1 MSYTVAQNTSF
12 LTIASVLQK
21 AVSFVYFTI
30 IARLIGVE
38 NTGVYFFAIA
48 FTSIF
53 SVVADF
59 GLASVLT
66 RELAKDQGRSQSYVN
81 TILWSKIIFGLVAYA
96 LVAVAVNILNYPT
109 IFKDLV
115 YLSGIT
121 MFFDNLHMVFYSV
134 FRAHRNL
141 VYEAIGLVG
150 SQILTLI
157 IGTVAL
163 FGGGALYWL
172 ILAYAIP
179 AVINAA
185 YAGFFARRKFALR
198 FSFYFDRAVFKLFFL
213 MAVPFAL
220 AGIITRLYAYSDSL
234 IMSKLLSAQELGYWS
249 VPYKITFAFQF
260 IPMAL
265 SASIYPAFSA
275 FFGGDASKISELFAK
290 SWRYLFTVV
299 FPLSAGIIILA
310 RPAIHLLYT
319 KNYDASVPVLQI
331 LMISLIFIFLSFVTG
346 AFLNATNR
354 QSTQT
359 ALMAGALA
367 VNLTC
372 NTILIPR
379 LGIMGAAISALTSN
393 FILWLSGFIVARRI
407 THIDGGRI
415 IKYFAQTFV
424 PALIMAVVVYYA
436 VSRLHFIW
444 TIPLG
449 AAVYFVLLFATGG
462 LSVSLVKEKL
472 KILNFKKL

>member
-21 AVSFVYFTI
+21 AISFVYFTI

-66 RELAKDQGRSQSYVN
+66 RELAKDQGRSQSYIN

-96 LVAVAVNILNYPT
+96 LIAVAVNILNYPT
-109 IFKDLV
+109 ILKDLV

-150 SQILTLI
+150 SQVLTLV

-172 ILAYAIP
+172 ILAYTIP
-179 AVINAA
+179 AIINAV
-185 YAGFFARRKFALR
+185 YSGFFARRKFALR

-234 IMSKLLSAQELGYWS
+234 IMSKLLSARELGYWS

-275 FFGGDASKISELFAK
+275 FFLHSPHKISDLFAK
-290 SWRYLFTVV
+290 SWRYLFTIV
-299 FPLSAGIIILA
+299 FPLVIGIIVLA
-310 RPAIHLLYT
+310 KPTIHLLYT
-319 KNYDASVPVLQI
+319 PSYNASVPVLQI
-331 LMISLIFIFLSFVTG
+331 LVVGLVFIFLSFVTG

-354 QSTQT
+354 QSIQT
-359 ALMAGALA
+359 ALMAIALA
-367 VNLTC
+367 INLAS
-372 NTILIPR
+372 NIILIPR
-379 LGIMGAAISALTSN
+379 FGIIGAAISALISN
-393 FILWLSGFIVARRI
+393 LILWLSGYIIVQKIARI
-407 THIDGGRI
+407 NSGEI
-415 IKYFAQTFV
+415 IKYFLQTFI
-424 PALIMAVVVYYA
+424 PAVVMGTVVYYLSA
-436 VSRLHFIW
+436 RIYFIW
-444 TIPLG
+444 TIPIG
-449 AAVYFVLLFATGG
+449 AVVYFILLFLTGG
-462 LSVSLVKEKL
+462 INIGLLVKK
-472 KILNFKKL
+472 FKDIKS